1 MTTAV
6 TRIKQQ
12 KRVIYLAIIILAFF
26 VAQGVFLFA
35 FSKREVKENTEFHA
49 ILPLSVIKI
58 AETEITV
65 EVAKTRDDIVR
76 GLSGRTS
83 LSRGRGMLFVHDKPG
98 LYAYWMKEM
107 KISIDILWISSDGQI
122 IDIAENVV
130 PESYPQTFAPSR
142 PARYVLEVP
151 AGFSREAGL
160 LRGVSVDMRNIQE

>member
-1 MTTAV
+1 MKTIAIH
-6 TRIKQQ
+6 IKQQ
-12 KRVIYLAIIILAFF
+12 RRIIYPVIILLALFA
-26 VAQGVFLFA
+26 AQGVFLFV
-35 FSKREVKENTEFHA
+35 FPQQEVKENLEFYT
-49 ILPLSVIKI
+49 ILPISVIKI
-58 AETEITV
+58 AEMEISV

-83 LSRGRGMLFVHDKPG
+83 LPRGRGMLFIHDKPG

-107 KISIDILWISSDGQI
+107 KFSIDILWIGSDGQV

-160 LRGVSVDMRNIQE
+160 LRGMSVDMKNIQD